1 MTDITIQVDLP
12 PGVTITAYHRLPGG
26 HGFEVAWPLPDHIRC
41 DHCRREDRAALEY
54 KNTVQ
59 VVRDL
64 DIWGQPSFWVYQPA
78 FHRCPWCG
86 HRQHILA
93 PFKRRDTSYTLRFE
107 EHVLRLL
114 IGSTEEEVARRTG
127 LSAETV
133 ALIVRNQLADA
144 KDKQVEPD
152 RVITDVGIDELSL
165 KKRHK
170 LYVTILTDLS
180 QPDQPRVLA
189 IAAGHDEAAARTCLE
204 KLSAAQRQAVR
215 TYRADMWQAF
225 HTACGDLLPNA
236 RAVVDRFHV
245 AKHLGDAVDRERK
258 KNHAR
263 VPEGTDQGA
272 AAGVPGADVGVP
284 AAAGGTDGEGEKAA
298 AGVVPGTAPAEGVVP
313 AAAAVREDF

>member
-1 MTDITIQVDLP
+1 MTAITIQVDLP

-26 HGFEVAWPLPDHIRC
+26 HGFEVAWPLPERVRC
-41 DHCRREDRAALEY
+41 DHCRREDHAALEY

-64 DIWGQPSFWVYQPA
+64 DLWGQPSFWVYQPA

-86 HRQHILA
+86 HRQHLLA

-114 IGSTEEEVARRTG
+114 IGSNEEEVARRSG

-144 KDKQVEPD
+144 RDKQVDPD
-152 RVITDVGIDELSL
+152 RVLTDVGIDELSL

-170 LYVTILTDLS
+170 LYVTVLTDLS
-180 QPDQPRVLA
+180 QPEQPRVLA

-204 KLSAAQRQAVR
+204 KLSATQRQAVR

-225 HTACGDLLPNA
+225 HTACGDLLPGA

-258 KNHAR
+258 KNHPG
-263 VPEGTDQGA
+263 VPEEADQGA
-272 AAGVPGADVGVP
+272 TPGVPGPDVGIP
-284 AAAGGTDGEGEKAA
+284 AAAGEPDEQGEKAS
-298 AGVVPGTAPAEGVVP
+298 AGVVRRVAPAEGAVSG
-313 AAAAVREDF
+313 AATVREDF